1 MLPAQEDEG
10 GSRQTSE
17 RLAQAEASAAAA
29 EEQLGLQVQGA
40 SHHPLGTLTII
51 A

>member
-17 RLAQAEASAAAA
+17 RLAQAEASVAAA
-29 EEQLGLQVQGA
+29 EEQLGLHVHVAGLL
-40 SHHPLGTLTII
+40 P
-51 A
+51 